1 MCFYLNQFK
10 IINKLKLLGVW
21 GQSILQI
28 LTILYTLGW
37 YFCPLMLVNFVHLC
51 AWIERNLIMGHGVK
65 NLERKQ
71 PEDSR
76 WKGLHPF
83 TVSVV
88 FHGTSWHFHA
98 VTCFLS
104 LAGSLLWMPWETELF
119 LLWKAGAEL
128 VFFGWLGHLQDF
140 LLLSLLPASL
150 LLSFPSVK
158 TFRCYISN
166 ILTIHEAFS
175 SSFF

>member
-51 AWIERNLIMGHGVK
+51 AWIEWNLIMGHGVK
-65 NLERKQ
+65 KLERKQ

-128 VFFGWLGHLQDF
+128 VFLWMAWAPAGF
-140 LLLSLLPASL
+140 LTSVSASCLPPVV
-150 LLSFPSVK
+150 LSFCQNVPMLHKQYSDN
-158 TFRCYISN
+158 TWGFQ
-166 ILTIHEAFS
+166 
-175 SSFF
+175 